1 MFQYEYLN
9 NIHKKATIG
18 NVIKNVVENL
28 TPSTLFMPMMNF
40 SQSPFKPEISNFIP
54 LWGIVQLD
62 LQVKFFDIEYQ
73 NLINID

>member
-1 MFQYEYLN
+1 MFWYEYLN
-9 NIHKKATIG
+9 NIHKKATIC

-40 SQSPFKPEISNFIP
+40 SHSPFKPEIPNFIP

-62 LQVKFFDIEYQ
+62 LQIEFFDTEY
-73 NLINID
+73 

>member
-40 SQSPFKPEISNFIP
+40 SQGPFKPEIPNFIP
-54 LWGIVQLD
+54 LLGV
-62 LQVKFFDIEYQ
+62 V
-73 NLINID
+73 

>member
-18 NVIKNVVENL
+18 NVIKNVVENS

-40 SQSPFKPEISNFIP
+40 SQSPFKTEIPNFIP
-54 LWGIVQLD
+54 LFGLVQLD
-62 LQVKFFDIEYQ
+62 LQIKFYDFEYK
-73 NLINID
+73 I